1 MRGREKGYTN
11 NPLISRLDLGCWF
24 RVRLPIFSSPLKS
37 LLNSED
43 GSQDRSRRLGLPRC
57 PRIARGVVLYR
68 RKINQ
73 PATTNSV
80 LNFQVWSIHGMD
92 FHTSVWSWNCC
103 AAVYILSITS
113 SSELQFGWSKML
125 WKVKNNIYKVSIS
138 S

>member
-92 FHTSVWSWNCC
+92 FHTARMELKLLCSGLYF
-103 AAVYILSITS
+103 VYNFFIRALI
-113 SSELQFGWSKML
+113 W
-125 WKVKNNIYKVSIS
+125 VI
-138 S
+138 